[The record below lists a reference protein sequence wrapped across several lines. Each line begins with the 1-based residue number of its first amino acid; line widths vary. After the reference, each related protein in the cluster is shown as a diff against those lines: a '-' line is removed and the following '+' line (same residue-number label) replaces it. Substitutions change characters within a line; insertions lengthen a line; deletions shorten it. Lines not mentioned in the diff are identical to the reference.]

1 MFNKYGLN
9 INMSASIPNFRRSKH
24 TYSNA
29 LHPVYLEILGKIL
42 NNKKR
47 TFFRYTSPY
56 TIEWR
61 VM

>member
-1 MFNKYGLN
+1 M
-9 INMSASIPNFRRSKH
+9 NMSTSISNFLLTKH

-47 TFFRYTSPY
+47 TFFRYTSSY
-56 TIEWR
+56 TIECHGI
-61 VM
+61 